1 MIWLLLLAQTPIDS
15 IHAEVAR
22 APAPVQA
29 FIVRRATCN
38 HWSGEEPYDD
48 ERARQIA
55 RALGSLKC
63 NRIEADELALRRRY
77 AAHADLIALIDRTS
91 EIEGW

>member
-38 HWSGEEPYDD
+38 HWSGEEPYDV

-55 RALGSLKC
+55 RALAASKC
-63 NRIEADELALRRRY
+63 NRIETDELALRRRY
-77 AAHADLIALIDRTS
+77 AARADLIALIDRTS
-91 EIEGW
+91 DIEGW